1 MPRVAALRD
10 KLERQILLRIPESAV
25 NGRTDLRV
33 PNTTNIGFHRLEA
46 EAILLLLSEQGIYAS
61 AGSAC
66 SSGSLEPSPV
76 LLAMGID
83 PTWAHGAIRFS
94 LSKYT
99 TEDEIDRALEVL
111 PGVIERLRKV
121 LPVNV

>member
-1 MPRVAALRD
+1 
-10 KLERQILLRIPESAV
+10 V
-25 NGRTDLRV
+25 NGRPDLRV
-33 PNTTNIGFHRLEA
+33 PNTSNIGFKRLEA
-46 EAILLLLSEQGIYAS
+46 EAILLLLSEQGVYAS

-76 LLAMGID
+76 LIAMGVD
-83 PTWAHGAIRFS
+83 SKYAHGSVRFS

-99 TEDEIDRALEVL
+99 TDDDIGRALAVV

-121 LPVNV
+121 LPVG